1 MSRLRNPV
9 HVCETQKRKDQS
21 LVGEMGVCVGHK
33 ADRDGLL
40 EFLKFNSSKTC
51 CASLK
56 VTGAYMDPAVVF
68 PPKCLRLDLVLVF
81 NCFDKAP

>member
-1 MSRLRNPV
+1 MSVRHKKERI
-9 HVCETQKRKDQS
+9 S
-21 LVGEMGVCVGHK
+21 LVGEIGVCAGHQ
-33 ADRDGLL
+33 ADCDALL
-40 EFLKFNSSKTC
+40 EFLKFNSSNTC